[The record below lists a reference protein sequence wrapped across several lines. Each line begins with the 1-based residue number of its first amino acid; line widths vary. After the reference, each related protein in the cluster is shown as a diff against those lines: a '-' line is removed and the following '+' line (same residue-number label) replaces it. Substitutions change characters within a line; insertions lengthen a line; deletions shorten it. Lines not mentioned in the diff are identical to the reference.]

1 MPQTL
6 FGAINKVTYWS
17 VLIVKQAV
25 EAAFHPAIC
34 SLCRHCEVLMAA
46 EEADILVVGGGPVG
60 LTMAAEL
67 SYRGIKN
74 ILVEKKTTTSVIA
87 KAILI
92 TARSME
98 QYRRLGLQ
106 ASIEEV
112 SYPRDQKICFT
123 IATSGTGPV
132 ISEETLSSW
141 GELADEV
148 PGAEFIAY
156 QAGASISVP
165 VFCPQSIIEP
175 ILKSHLDTCSNTKMF
190 WGWDVSSM
198 IQDENGVTI
207 KAVQTPTSG
216 DPQEKIFRAK
226 YLVGCDGGSSW
237 VRKQLGIHTFGK
249 FVITRAIS
257 ITFRSPELYA
267 RMKQQHR
274 IGMNMVLNKNISA
287 FLVTLSTKGEFAIHA
302 TFDSK
307 TSDEEIDRQVQNASQ
322 LVVHAMGESIPHTV
336 AAVSA
341 YNKHALISTKYR
353 NGRCFLAGDS
363 AHQWLPTAGLG
374 MNAGLADTVDLAWK
388 LEAVLKRYG
397 GTHLLDSFEMER
409 RPIADSTRRFT
420 LSFGT
425 PITSGFIRR
434 IRLFV
439 VSNPV
444 TRFILGCILEGAFR
458 VQFITSNDFVLGFQ
472 YSNSTIV
479 VHEYDS
485 SGNIKLTPSSV
496 TEFVTSSLPGCR
508 APHVV
513 LPDCAT
519 ILDLFG
525 KQFVLLIIG
534 GQETDCEALKAEMQ
548 NREVPF
554 EVHSLPKLPKLTALY
569 NRKYFLVRPDGVVA
583 WRSDSQ
589 PNSAEARNIVSIIV
603 GDASPKRVPARI
615 QKSPFPFGRPT
626 ALFDALVSFSATLL
640 LQGYTNLSFSSTIG
654 IGMGFFWIRRAISTF
669 PKTPFVQS
677 ISGHQAIVMNQ
688 FGSAGKVLK
697 LDPRFVGEFG
707 PKDVVIRV
715 HAASINPIDLRIREG
730 YGAPMLRT
738 IARLTRGKFFPL
750 ILGRDCSGEVVAV
763 GDEVKKFMPG
773 DMVYAAVS
781 MERQGTHSQYVAV
794 SEDHVGFKPAH
805 VDHKEAASFPWVA
818 VTSWTALVQHAGLNE
833 HNTRGKR
840 VLIHAGTGGVGSFA
854 VQLMKAWGAEVATTC
869 STNNVTLAHHLG
881 ADKVIDY
888 TAGDFTTV
896 LKNYDVVFDTI
907 GRTYE
912 SKSLSVLK
920 WFGGATY
927 VSVITPKILL
937 ISKFGNFFGNLLFSW
952 LYRLKVLVNRLLYGR
967 AFYYAI
973 AQPNGEGLEVVSR
986 MIDRGAIRPQIDTVY
1001 TMDEIVD
1008 AHKHVEGGH
1017 TRGKVIVT
1025 MV

>member
-1 MPQTL
+1 MKSSLITRLQL
-6 FGAINKVTYWS
+6 SLLS
-17 VLIVKQAV
+17 VDSSSV
-25 EAAFHPAIC
+25 
-34 SLCRHCEVLMAA
+34 MAD
-46 EEADILVVGGGPVG
+46 EEADVLVIGGGPVG

-74 ILVEKKTTTSVIA
+74 ILVEKKPTISVIA
-87 KAILI
+87 KAVHV
-92 TARSME
+92 TARTME

-112 SYPRDQKICFT
+112 SYPREQKICFA
-123 IATSGTGPV
+123 IATSATGPM
-132 ISEETLSSW
+132 ISEETLSSR
-141 GELADEV
+141 GELADGV
-148 PGAEFIAY
+148 PGGKFLFY
-156 QAGASISVP
+156 QVGASASVP
-165 VFCPQSIIEP
+165 IFCPQYRLKP
-175 ILKSHLDTCSNTKMF
+175 VLKSHLDTCSNTKMF
-190 WGWDVSSM
+190 WGWGVSSM
-198 IQDENGVTI
+198 TQDEDGVTI
-207 KAVQTPTSG
+207 KAVHTPSSG
-216 DPQEKIFRAK
+216 EPQEKIFRAK

-267 RMKQQHR
+267 RMKQQNR
-274 IGMNMVLNKNISA
+274 MGLVLVMNKDISGVVVL
-287 FLVTLSTKGEFAIHA
+287 LSNTGEYALHA
-302 TFDSK
+302 TFDPK
-307 TSDEEIDRQVQNASQ
+307 TSDEEIDRRVQNASQ
-322 LVVHAMGESIPHTV
+322 LVVHAMGENIPHTV
-336 AAVSA
+336 ADVSA
-341 YNKHALISTKYR
+341 YYMHALISTKYR

-363 AHQWLPTAGLG
+363 AHQWLPSGGLG
-374 MNAGLADTVDLAWK
+374 MNAGLADTADLAWK
-388 LEAVLKRYG
+388 LEAILKGYG
-397 GTHLLDSFEMER
+397 GTHLLDSFEIER
-409 RPIADSTRRFT
+409 RPIADSTRRFA

-425 PITSGFIRR
+425 PIISGFLRHIQ
-434 IRLFV
+434 LFV

-444 TRFILGCILEGAFR
+444 TRLILGRILGRGRRALF
-458 VQFITSNDFVLGFQ
+458 TAGNDLVLGFQ

-479 VHEYDS
+479 VHDYNS
-485 SGNIKLTPSSV
+485 SGNIKLKQSSV

-513 LPDCAT
+513 LPDCDT

-525 KQFVLLIIG
+525 KQFVVLIIG

-548 NREVPF
+548 NRGVPF
-554 EVHSLPKLPKLTALY
+554 GVHSFPKLPELTALY

-589 PNSAEARNIVSIIV
+589 PNSAEASKIVSIII
-603 GDASPKRVPARI
+603 GDASPKRVPGRI

-626 ALFDALVSFSATLL
+626 ALFDALVSFSSTLL

-654 IGMGFFWIRRAISTF
+654 IGMAFFWILKAINTI

-677 ISGHQAIVMNQ
+677 ISGHQAIVMNE
-688 FGSAGKVLK
+688 FGSADKVLQ

-715 HAASINPIDLRIREG
+715 HAASINPIDLRVREG
-730 YGAPMLRT
+730 YGAPMLRA
-738 IARLTRGKFFPL
+738 IARLTRGKLFPL

-763 GDEVKKFMPG
+763 GDKVKKFMPG

-781 MERQGTHSQYVAV
+781 MEHQGTHSQYVAV
-794 SEDHVGFKPAH
+794 SEDHMGFKPAH

-869 STNNVTLAHHLG
+869 STNNATLAHHLG

-907 GRTYE
+907 GCTYE

-952 LYRLKVLVNRLLYGR
+952 LYRLKILVNRLFYGR
-967 AFYYAI
+967 AFYYTI
-973 AQPNGEGLEVVSR
+973 AQPNGEALEVVSR
-986 MIDRGAIRPQIDTVY
+986 MIDRGAIRPQIDAVY
-1001 TMDEIVD
+1001 TMDEIIG

-1017 TRGKVIVT
+1017 TCGKVIVT

>member
-1 MPQTL
+1 
-6 FGAINKVTYWS
+6 
-17 VLIVKQAV
+17 
-25 EAAFHPAIC
+25 
-34 SLCRHCEVLMAA
+34 MAS
-46 EEADILVVGGGPVG
+46 EEADILVIGGGPIG
-60 LTMAAEL
+60 LTIAAEL
-67 SYRGIKN
+67 SYRGIKT
-74 ILVEKKTTTSVIA
+74 ILIEKKATTTALA
-87 KAILI
+87 KALQIS
-92 TARSME
+92 ARSME

-106 ASIEEV
+106 AHIEEV
-112 SYPRDQKICFT
+112 SYPRDLKLTFT
-123 IATSGTGPV
+123 IASSATGPMM
-132 ISEETLSSW
+132 SKQTLSSW
-141 GELADEV
+141 GELADGV
-148 PGAEFIAY
+148 PGAIFPFT
-156 QAGASISVP
+156 QVGASINTP
-165 VFCPQSIIEP
+165 MFCPQFALEP
-175 ILKSHLDTCSNTKMF
+175 VLKSHLDTCSNTKMF
-190 WGWDVSSM
+190 WGWGVSSM
-198 IQDENGVTI
+198 TQDEDGVI
-207 KAVQTPTSG
+207 VKAIHTSTTG
-216 DPQEKIFRAK
+216 EPQEKIFRAK

-237 VRKQLGIHTFGK
+237 IRKQLGIHTFGK

-267 RMKQQHR
+267 RIKQQRR
-274 IGMNMVLNKNISA
+274 IGGIIVMNENITGVLILYNIN
-287 FLVTLSTKGEFAIHA
+287 GEFALHTI
-302 TFDSK
+302 FDPK
-307 TSDEEIDRQVQNASQ
+307 TSDEEIDRRVQNASQ
-322 LVVHAMGESIPHTV
+322 CVVHAMGENIPHTIV
-336 AAVSA
+336 AVSA
-341 YNKHALISTKYR
+341 YNMHALVSTKYR

-363 AHQWLPTAGLG
+363 AHQWLPAGGLG
-374 MNAGLADTVDLAWK
+374 MNTGLADTADLAWK
-388 LEAVLKRYG
+388 LEAVLKGYG
-397 GTHLLDSFEMER
+397 GTHLLDSFEIER

-420 LSFGT
+420 LSLGT

-434 IRLFV
+434 IQLFV

-444 TRFILGCILEGAFR
+444 TRFLLGRILGGGLRALFVPG
-458 VQFITSNDFVLGFQ
+458 SDLVLGFQ

-479 VHEYDS
+479 VHEYDTEE
-485 SGNIKLTPSSV
+485 NIKLKPSSV
-496 TEFVTSSLPGCR
+496 SEFVPSSLPGCR
-508 APHVV
+508 APHVA

-548 NREVPF
+548 NRGVPF
-554 EVHSLPKLPKLTALY
+554 EVHSFPKFPQLTAVY
-569 NRKYFLVRPDGVVA
+569 DQKYFLVRPDGVVA

-589 PNSAEARNIVSIIV
+589 PNSPEARKIVSTIV
-603 GDASPKRVPARI
+603 GDASPKRVPAHTR
-615 QKSPFPFGRPT
+615 KSPFPFSPPT
-626 ALFDALVSFSATLL
+626 TLFDGLVSFSATLL
-640 LQGYTNLSFSSTIG
+640 LQEYTNLSFSSTIG
-654 IGMGFFWIRRAISTF
+654 IGMGFFWIRRAINTI
-669 PKTPFVQS
+669 PKTPFMQS
-677 ISGHQAIVMNQ
+677 ISRHQAIVMNQ
-688 FGSAGKVLK
+688 FGSADKVLQ

-707 PKDVVIRV
+707 PNDVVIRV
-715 HAASINPIDLRIREG
+715 HAASINPIDLRVREG

-738 IARLTRGKFFPL
+738 IARLTRGKLFPL

-763 GDEVKKFMPG
+763 GDEVKKFIPG

-794 SEDHVGFKPAH
+794 NEHDVAFKPSH

-818 VTSWTALVQHAGLNE
+818 VTSWTALIQHAGLNE
-833 HNTRGKR
+833 HNTRDKR

-854 VQLMKAWGAEVATTC
+854 IQLMKAWGAEVATTC

-896 LKNYDVVFDTI
+896 LNSYDVVFDTI
-907 GRTYE
+907 GRNYE

-937 ISKFGNFFGNLLFSW
+937 ISTFGNFFGNLVFSW
-952 LYRLKVLVNRLLYGR
+952 LYRLKVLVNRLFFGR

-973 AQPNGEGLEVVSR
+973 AQPNGEALETVSR
-986 MIDRGAIRPQIDTVY
+986 MIERGEIRPQIDAIY

-1017 TRGKVIVT
+1017 TRGKVIIT